1 MHPDICV
8 IIPTY
13 NNPKTLERII
23 LGVLEYTKNIIVVD
37 DGSGQV
43 TKTILSKF
51 DTLEI
56 LTFEANQGKGKAL
69 QAGFRKAQSMGYAHA
84 ITIDS
89 DGQHFPQ
96 DLPVFFD
103 EIQKSTAPVLLIGSR
118 NMDQKHIPKK
128 SSFGN
133 KFSNFWFKFET
144 GISLSDTQSGYRSY
158 PLASLPNHFYTS
170 KFEFEIEIIVRMA
183 WRGVVVKN
191 IPINVLYDMDERVSH
206 FRPFRDFTRISIVNT
221 VLVLI
226 LFLYIK
232 PRDLYRTFQKKSFS
246 KFVKEDLLSLSD
258 TPEKKAWSMALGTFI
273 GIAPFWGF
281 QSFLAIT
288 LAMTF
293 RLNKALSFTCSNIS
307 IPPMIPILILGSLQ
321 LGGYLLSVDV
331 SLPEIKSIT
340 LEVIKTHLLTY
351 VVGSFSLAII
361 SATVVGLTALLFFKT
376 SLKNTN
382 H

>member
-96 DLPVFFD
+96 DLPVFFY

-232 PRDLYRTFQKKSFS
+232 PRDLYRTFKKKSFS